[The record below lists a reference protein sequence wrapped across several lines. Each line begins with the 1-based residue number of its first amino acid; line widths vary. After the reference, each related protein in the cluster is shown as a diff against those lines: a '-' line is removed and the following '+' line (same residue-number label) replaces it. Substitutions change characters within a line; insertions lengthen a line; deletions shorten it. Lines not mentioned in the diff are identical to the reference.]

1 MFAILVSV
9 LAVVAFGA
17 WIVALAS
24 AVSLWRMLPAGH
36 QLKNVFSL
44 GWLQFD
50 SIRDTAGSVADPHAR
65 RYVYALV
72 VFFVTIAAF
81 MALAVVIF
89 VTGQN
94 A

>member
-1 MFAILVSV
+1 MIAV
-9 LAVVAFGA
+9 LASLLGILAVGS
-17 WIVALAS
+17 WITALSSALA
-24 AVSLWRMLPAGH
+24 LWRLVPAGH
-36 QLKNVFSL
+36 PLKSIWSL

-50 SIRDTAGSVADPHAR
+50 TIRQVAGPEADRYSR

-81 MALAVVIF
+81 VALAVAII